1 MTTTAKLSKTQFAT
15 AVTVL
20 GLAALSETGEVSEY
34 AARTNGA
41 WVAALAALVSKG
53 VLVAR
58 RGDFLM
64 PEGPY
69 AGQVVSQLWY
79 SAA

>member
-1 MTTTAKLSKTQFAT
+1 MTTTAKLTDTQFKT

-20 GLAALSETGEVSEY
+20 GMAALSETGEVSEY

-41 WVAALAALVSKG
+41 WVAALSALVKKG
-53 VLVAR
+53 VLVVR
-58 RGDFLM
+58 RGEMVM
-64 PEGPY
+64 PVGPY
-69 AGQVVSQLWY
+69 VGQTLPENFY